1 MTQFIKYFGVFPK
14 GLLSLIQMCHIGGA
28 LVLAIVV
35 GLVNYDIV
43 ARNLFSLP
51 FLGIEEIVSLGIPI
65 IVFLAT
71 PMQVV
76 SRSLI
81 STDFLVTRS
90 TRIIRLGLYSYNEY
104 FTLLI
109 SGIVF
114 LSVVPLFNYAI
125 KNDQFIGVVGVFT
138 MALWPLKLA
147 ILIGFGL
154 AFVASLFHIGRLICS
169 NRSSSF
175 LVSFC
180 LFIATPIPFYVLS
193 GSASIGLGAIFL
205 LFLLLLAGVPV
216 VFSLMTAA
224 SVGIAVIK
232 GDFLVATNS
241 LGLVVNS
248 GATSYVLAAVPFFIL
263 MGLVVGKA
271 NIGRDSL
278 TVAHWL
284 FRSLKGG
291 FGVATVAA
299 NTIFAAI
306 TGISIASAAIFS
318 RVAAPP
324 MIELGFTARFSLGL
338 IAGSSVLGMLIPPS
352 LLLIIYG
359 VIAEVS
365 INKLFLAAIVP
376 GIILALMLCAT
387 VIICVFFRLPFAVT
401 PEYSDVPPKP
411 EKINT
416 ILLMMAP
423 TLTLLLVVIGG
434 IYGGIFT
441 PTEAGAVGALMA
453 IFIALAMKR
462 VTFIQ
467 TYHLIKDAAG
477 KTASILLMVIAA
489 TSFGLMITLSGLPD
503 IMSSI
508 ASGSGL
514 GLTGY
519 VLIYLVALVLLG
531 MVLDSTSILLIM
543 VPLAM
548 PTVLDLGG
556 DLVWFGIIT
565 VIGVEVGLLTPPLGL
580 SVFAIKASI
589 DDPDIS
595 LNDIFYGAMPFALIT
610 FFLAVALIFFPEI
623 TSQLF

>member
-1 MTQFIKYFGVFPK
+1 LTGSIKGFTAFPSV
-14 GLLSLIQMCHIGGA
+14 LLFLIELCHRGGA

-43 ARNLFSLP
+43 ARNLFLLP
-51 FLGIEEIVSLGIPI
+51 FLGLEEIVSVGIPI
-65 IVFLAT
+65 IVFLST
-71 PMQVV
+71 PMQV
-76 SRSLI
+76 SCRSLI
-81 STDFLVTRS
+81 STDFLVARS
-90 TRIIRLGLYSYNEY
+90 TRAVRLGLHSYSEY
-104 FTLLI
+104 LTLLI
-109 SGIVF
+109 SGAVF
-114 LSVVPLFNYAI
+114 LSVVPLFRYAI
-125 KNDQFIGVVGVFT
+125 QHDQFIGVVGVFT
-138 MALWPLKLA
+138 TAVWPLKLA

-154 AFVASLFHIGRLICS
+154 AFVTTFFHLLRKMSS
-169 NRSSSF
+169 NISPVF
-175 LVSFC
+175 FISFC

-205 LFLLLLAGVPV
+205 LFIFLLAGVPV
-216 VFSLMTAA
+216 VFALMASA
-224 SVGIAVIK
+224 SVGIAVMK
-232 GDFLVATNS
+232 GDVLVAANS

-248 GATSYVLAAVPFFIL
+248 AATSYVLAAVPFFIL

-284 FRSLKGG
+284 FRSVTGG
-291 FGVATVAA
+291 LGVATVAA
-299 NTIFAAI
+299 NTVFAAI

-324 MIELGFTARFSLGL
+324 MMELGFTARFSLGL

-365 INKLFLAAIVP
+365 INKLFLAAIIP
-376 GIILALMLCAT
+376 GLILAFMFCVT
-387 VIICVFFRLPFAVT
+387 VVVCVFFRFPFAVT
-401 PEYSDVPPKP
+401 PTYSDIPPKS
-411 EKINT
+411 EKISAIVRLMMPT
-416 ILLMMAP
+416 LILLI
-423 TLTLLLVVIGG
+423 VVIGG

-453 IFIALAMKR
+453 IFIALFMKR
-462 VTFIQ
+462 IAFCELSN
-467 TYHLIKDAAG
+467 LIKDAAG
-477 KTASILLMVIAA
+477 KTASILLMIIAA

-508 ASGSGL
+508 ASNYGL

-519 VLIYLVALVLLG
+519 VFTYLVALVLLG

-543 VPLAM
+543 VPLAL
-548 PTVLDLGG
+548 PTVLSLGG
-556 DLVWFGIIT
+556 DLVWFGIVT

-589 DDPDIS
+589 DDPNIS

-610 FFLAVALIFFPEI
+610 FFLAVGLILFPQI
-623 TSQLF
+623 SSQLF